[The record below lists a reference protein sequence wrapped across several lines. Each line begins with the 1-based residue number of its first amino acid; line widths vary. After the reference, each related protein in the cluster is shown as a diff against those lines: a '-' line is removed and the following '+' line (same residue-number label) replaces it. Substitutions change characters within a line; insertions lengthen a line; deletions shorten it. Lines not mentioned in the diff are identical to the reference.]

1 MLRLLLGSLL
11 LAASHLHAQFD
22 TQSLAPEGADQLSIS
37 TLFGDVELYPSETGE
52 ITVTHVVVVNDTE
65 RPDLGELTID
75 RSGERL
81 RIDETGPTQ
90 RTLGKECDNRSVTV
104 QNGVRVGGCNSHI
117 RLRIGVPAGM
127 RIEVDTKYGGVRVAD
142 IAGLTRVHSTYG
154 TLDIA
159 PGKRDAGA
167 ELDLY
172 SNYGD
177 VDLTLPADANARL
190 ELITEYGSLLTDF
203 DIAIDEGASEQRQF
217 YERVVGTIG
226 SGAGARVKCR
236 SPYDN
241 VYLRRAD

>member
-1 MLRLLLGSLL
+1 MLRLFFGSLL
-11 LAASHLHAQFD
+11 LAASHLNAQFD
-22 TQSLAPEGADQLSIS
+22 TKSLAPEGADQLAIS
-37 TLFGDVELYPSETGE
+37 ALFGEVELYPSETGE

-65 RPDLGELTID
+65 RPELGELTID
-75 RSGERL
+75 RSGNQL
-81 RIDETGPTQ
+81 RIDEVGPTQ
-90 RTLGKECDNRSVTV
+90 RTLSKECDNHSVTV
-104 QNGVRVGGCNSHI
+104 QNGMRIGGCNSHI
-117 RLRIGVPAGM
+117 RLRVGVPAGM

-159 PGKRDAGA
+159 PGNLEAGT

-177 VDLTLPADANARL
+177 VDLTLPADASARL
-190 ELITEYGSLLTDF
+190 ELITEYGNLLTDF
-203 DIAIDEGASEQRQF
+203 DINIDERASEQRQF

-226 SGAGARVKCR
+226 EGGGAQVKCR

-241 VYLRRAD
+241 VYLRRAQ

>member
-1 MLRLLLGSLL
+1 MLRLFLCSLL
-11 LAASHLHAQFD
+11 LAAGHLHAQFA
-22 TQSLAPEGADQLSIS
+22 TQSLAPEGADRLSIS
-37 TLFGDVELYPSETGE
+37 ALFGEVELYPSETGE

-65 RPDLGELTID
+65 RPELGEVKID
-75 RSGERL
+75 RSGNRL
-81 RIDETGPTQ
+81 SIDEVGPTQ
-90 RTLGKECDNRSVTV
+90 QSLSEECDNRSVTV
-104 QNGVRVGGCNSHI
+104 RNGVRIGGCNSHI
-117 RLRIGVPAGM
+117 RLRVGVPAGM
-127 RIEVDTKYGGVRVAD
+127 HIEVDTKYGGVRVAD

-159 PGKRDAGA
+159 PGTLDAGT

-172 SNYGD
+172 SNYGN
-177 VDLTLPADANARL
+177 VDLTLPADANAQL

-241 VYLRRAD
+241 VYLRRGE